1 MVRPLMG
8 LLVASS
14 LSAQTPAPTTPPPPP
29 PVRFTGYVQVR
40 ETYREGV
47 GFNASINR
55 ARLSAYGTVA
65 KDVTWRIQGEFRTG
79 SVGTGKASVAL
90 QDGYVRYKPGQLGI
104 QAGQFKTP
112 FTREFLTSL
121 ADVETAD
128 RATVVDSLAPKRDL
142 GVMVD
147 YAIGSVSTLMLGAF
161 NGEGQ
166 NVTANTDS
174 TLLWVGRA
182 TVRPIA
188 FLTLGANFAAYG
200 SDSTRYGVDAAVEY
214 LGAAF
219 EGEYIGQHR
228 DSGGLDD
235 NGWYAQGTYRVLPW
249 VQLVVKQEDFRRSEI
264 SEALHNIATTGGVN
278 VEFGGGKVRL
288 LTNYVSRK
296 IGTPGTRK
304 AQLITQAQVKF

>member
-1 MVRPLMG
+1 SSALNIPIYSSIVPQELLLATQHFPNVLPSGPLMPSRVRPLLG

-14 LSAQTPAPTTPPPPP
+14 VSAQTPTPTTPTPLP

-40 ETYREGV
+40 ETYRDEV
-47 GFNASINR
+47 GFAASINR
-55 ARLSAYGTVA
+55 ARLSAFGTVV

-90 QDGYVRYKPGQLGI
+90 QDGHIRYKPGQLGI

-121 ADVETAD
+121 TDVETAD
-128 RATVVDSLAPKRDL
+128 RATVVDSLAPQPDL

-188 FLTLGANFAAYG
+188 VALLGANFASSG

-214 LGAAF
+214 MGRPI
-219 EGEYIGQHR
+219 EGVHR
-228 DSGGLDD
+228 TAPG
-235 NGWYAQGTYRVLPW
+235 
-249 VQLVVKQEDFRRSEI
+249 RRRR
-264 SEALHNIATTGGVN
+264 G
-278 VEFGGGKVRL
+278 
-288 LTNYVSRK
+288 
-296 IGTPGTRK
+296 
-304 AQLITQAQVKF
+304 